1 MPTGLTLR
9 LTIRDPFA
17 GLHYALQ
24 DAKNTPVDV
33 RVAAEEPLSFDV
45 PVTLRPDGQLGGTFV
60 RREGSERRFVYIA
73 MGGQVTAL
81 PTPVSRRAKIDVHDI
96 PGELLIPGA
105 TLEVT
110 LPGRGRD
117 GTPACATVR
126 PIGGWRLVV

>member
-9 LTIRDPFA
+9 LTILDPFA

-24 DAKNTPVDV
+24 AAKNTPVDV
-33 RVAAEEPLSFDV
+33 RVAGEDPLSFDV

-60 RREGSERRFVYIA
+60 RREGPVRRFVYIA
-73 MGGQVTAL
+73 MGGQVAAV
-81 PTPVSRRAKIDVHDI
+81 PTPISRRAKIDVHDI
-96 PGELLIPGA
+96 PGDLLLPGV

-126 PIGGWRLVV
+126 PTTPWRRLE